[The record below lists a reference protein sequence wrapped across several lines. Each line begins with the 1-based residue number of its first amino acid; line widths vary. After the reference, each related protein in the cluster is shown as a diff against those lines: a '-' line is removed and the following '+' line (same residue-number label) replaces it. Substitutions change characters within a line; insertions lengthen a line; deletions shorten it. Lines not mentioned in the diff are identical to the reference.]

1 MELKYIVYLTINL
14 CNGKFYI
21 GVHKTNPNV
30 FDGYIGCG
38 VYRQSNAS
46 KKQAFHSAVRKYGYD
61 KFKRTT
67 LRIFPDTEEGKKAAY
82 NLEKE
87 LVTPTVLKSKNC
99 YNECVGGS
107 GGVSLKYMKGINQ
120 FDLNGNLLNSYDSV
134 GQAAQSLNIQNVIS
148 VKQAIKNCLRGT
160 TKTAYGF
167 MWSRF
172 STIKK
177 FTNDRLKPVAQYTL
191 SGKFIRYFESM
202 SEACILLQCNTIYQ
216 AIINHYQA
224 VGYQWR
230 YFFGDCSD
238 IEPLLKNKTVYQ
250 KSPIIM
256 YDKKGIKIAEYKDS
270 KDCVN
275 HNPNLRTNSINKVL
289 KGVLRSHKGFVF
301 KYKDEDIV

>member
-87 LVTPTVLKSKNC
+87 LVTPIVLKSKNC
-99 YNECVGGS
+99 YNECVGGMS
-107 GGVSLKYMKGINQ
+107 PKCTV
-120 FDLNGNLLNSYDSV
+120 
-134 GQAAQSLNIQNVIS
+134 
-148 VKQAIKNCLRGT
+148 
-160 TKTAYGF
+160 
-167 MWSRF
+167 
-172 STIKK
+172 STIK
-177 FTNDRLKPVAQYTL
+177 KPVAQYTL
-191 SGKFIRYFESM
+191 SGKFIRHFESM
-202 SEACILLQCNTIYQ
+202 SEACTLLQCKTIHQ
-216 AIINHYQA
+216 AIINQYQA

-230 YFFGDCSD
+230 YFSGDCSD

-270 KDCVN
+270 KDCVDQN
-275 HNPNLRTNSINKVL
+275 SNLRTNSINKVL

>member
-87 LVTPTVLKSKNC
+87 LVTSTVLKSKNC
-99 YNECVGGS
+99 YNECVE
-107 GGVSLKYMKGINQ
+107 SLDSISPKYMTSTAKE
-120 FDLNGNLLNSYDSV
+120 LN
-134 GQAAQSLNIQNVIS
+134 
-148 VKQAIKNCLRGT
+148 
-160 TKTAYGF
+160 
-167 MWSRF
+167 
-172 STIKK
+172 
-177 FTNDRLKPVAQYTL
+177 NDRLKPVAQYTL
-191 SGKFIRYFESM
+191 SGKFIRHFESM
-202 SEACILLQCNTIYQ
+202 SEACTLLQCNTIYQ

-230 YFFGDCSD
+230 YFSGDCSD

-289 KGVLRSHKGFVF
+289 KGVLRSHKRFVF